1 MHWNVQGRK
10 SDTTTDLTPV
20 DDVAGERIGPAHQL
34 GGGGQIALAKCLAQ
48 SRTRYAL
55 ALHLDL
61 LHGVHRPSVRG

>member
-10 SDTTTDLTPV
+10 SDATTDLTTV

-34 GGGGQIALAKCLAQ
+34 GCGGQIALTKGLAQ

-61 LHGVHRPSVRG
+61 LHGVHRPSIRG